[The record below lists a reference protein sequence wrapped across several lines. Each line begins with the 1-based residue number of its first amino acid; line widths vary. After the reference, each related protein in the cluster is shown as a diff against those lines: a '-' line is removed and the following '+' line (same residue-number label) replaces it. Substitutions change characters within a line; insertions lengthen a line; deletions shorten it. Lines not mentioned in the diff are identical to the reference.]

1 MASNPFSSDAYLMP
15 PVNLTD
21 YQMSNQAG
29 ARWSRYQQYLS
40 FYRGWQWSELRRPG
54 ERRLTVNYARA
65 IVQKHASY
73 FIGKPVQFELISN
86 NHADLSL
93 KATEQALREMWDD
106 NGLAVVDYDAAVD
119 AAVLGDGGFKV
130 TLQPND
136 EADPLEPV
144 RHAGRPRQTGTGAGG
159 RVVVRAVDITR
170 LNAGFKY
177 ADLKQLTWVTEQYQL
192 TAGEAREQ
200 YGSDLFEAAGLTM
213 NALADSENVEMLERW
228 TESQYSV
235 EVNRTAIIAGP
246 NPYGFIPY
254 VLFPNRAVP
263 RCAWGESDL
272 EDILPLAS
280 EFNVRVSVLSQLL
293 QMSGNPVLVLEN
305 VEDSEGLRVGPGAI
319 WHLPEGA
326 KAQLLEMLSSG
337 GVDLHIKYIE
347 TLYQMLHDL
356 SEAPASGFGRGGQ
369 SSGRSGGGGGGGGS
383 SGVALE
389 IMLHPVIQRVSRK
402 RRIWDEVLDRRN
414 RMMLRLSGLPVYRSR
429 IIWPDVL
436 PRDRAAL
443 VTQEVGLVASSI
455 HSLATARRVL
465 GDEQPELEND
475 LIVAE
480 REKLG
485 LNAVGGGSGGAAGR
499 IAPIGAS
506 AKDQQPVKLSGALV
520 QGLSNSG
527 G

>member
-1 MASNPFSSDAYLMP
+1 MAINPFSSDAYLMP
-15 PVNLTD
+15 PATLTD

-29 ARWSRYQQYLS
+29 ARWSRYQQYLN
-40 FYRGWQWSELRRPG
+40 FYRGAQWNELRRPG

-65 IVQKHASY
+65 FIQKHASY

-86 NHADLSL
+86 QPTDNHQLTQQGI
-93 KATEQALREMWDD
+93 KAAEQLLREMWDD
-106 NGLAVVDYDAAVD
+106 NGLGQVDYDAAVD

-130 TLQPND
+130 TLQPNEYD
-136 EADPLEPV
+136 SLHQRAEP
-144 RHAGRPRQTGTGAGG
+144 HPTGYQRAEPHPTGG
-159 RVVVRAVDITR
+159 RVVVRAVDVTR

-177 ADLKQLTWVTEQYQL
+177 SDLKQLTWVTEQYQL

-200 YGSDLFEAAGLTM
+200 YGSDLFDAVGLTLDTLPD
-213 NALADSENVEMLERW
+213 NQDVELIERW
-228 TESQYSV
+228 TEAEYSV

-263 RCAWGESDL
+263 RSAWGESDL

-337 GVDLHIKYIE
+337 GVDLHIKYLE
-347 TLYQMLHDL
+347 LLYQMLHDL
-356 SEAPASGFGRGGQ
+356 TEAPASGFGRERAGAVGQ
-369 SSGRSGGGGGGGGS
+369 S

-389 IMLHPVIQRVSRK
+389 LMLHPVIQRVSRK

-414 RMMLRLSGLPVYRSR
+414 RMMLRLAGLPVYRSR

-475 LIVAE
+475 LIRAE

-485 LNAVGGGSGGAAGR
+485 QNQQGGKIKPVNS
-499 IAPIGAS
+499 
-506 AKDQQPVKLSGALV
+506 QEPVKLSGALV
-520 QGLSNSG
+520 TGLSNSG